1 MSIKNAVVLL
11 IITLILFV
19 VFFFIKDIIMKTNK
33 EVEIKNFIYYQQQID
48 SLISDIYSKELIIGK
63 YEITLELLKE
73 QDPKAAE
80 KFELILNKETE

>member
-19 VFFFIKDIIMKTNK
+19 VFFFIKDIIIKTNK
-33 EVEIKNFIYYQQQID
+33 EVEIKDFIYYKNQID
-48 SLISDIYSKELIIGK
+48 SLTNDIYIKELIIGK

-73 QDPKAAE
+73 EDPKAAE
-80 KFELILNKETE
+80 KFELILYTQTE